1 MALLDRME
9 HLLEGP
15 MLVSVSNCMEVQYR
29 YIREAEACRRDEIN
43 SFQHSPSV
51 PAVGDNDMGKYH
63 FVTGL
68 EGKT

>member
-15 MLVSVSNCMEVQYR
+15 MLGSVSNSLEVQYR

-43 SFQHSPSV
+43 SFQHGPSL
-51 PAVGDNDMGKYH
+51 PSIGDNDMGEML
-63 FVTGL
+63 V
-68 EGKT
+68 